1 MLGNWKSTFDETKSV
16 CALLMDSVTMI
27 CSYMKNYKQNFLVN
41 NGASITQTVNTTVL
55 WGSIDSLL
63 LFNFLSNDSVL
74 FIQYSSLDIYVGVI
88 NLFET
93 WSNVKSN

>member
-55 WGSIDSLL
+55 
-63 LFNFLSNDSVL
+63 
-74 FIQYSSLDIYVGVI
+74 
-88 NLFET
+88 
-93 WSNVKSN
+93 